1 MSAALAECNGFVM
14 AVLVNMMYLVSV
26 MYLLKQVFIAS
37 EYGRYLES
45 RGGIRIPARLSWA
58 LQELPA
64 ILVPVSMFLHADVVP
79 PLPNVIIFFMFCLH
93 YSQRTFIYALRLR
106 GRPCQISIM
115 LAAATFCTINGYLQ
129 SHSLL
134 YCLHYPPDWIFG
146 PRFMAGAVLFLAG
159 MFINIHSD
167 NILRNLRKPGESGY
181 KIPKGGMFEFISGA
195 NFFGEIIEW
204 LGYSLAAWSAP
215 QAAFGFFTICS
226 IGPRAYHHHR
236 WSCTYGESFLSI
248 GPTVAEKIIFILC
261 GQTDKRTQMQY
272 LLLWRG

>member
-1 MSAALAECNGFVM
+1 MSAVLAECNDFVM
-14 AVLVNMMYLVSV
+14 AALVNMMYLLGVL
-26 MYLLKQVFIAS
+26 YLLKQVSMAS

-45 RGGIRIPARLSWA
+45 RHGVRIPARLSWV

-64 ILVPVSMFLHADVVP
+64 FLVPVCMFLDADVP
-79 PLPNVIIFFMFCLH
+79 PLPNLIILFMFCLH
-93 YSQRTFIYALRLR
+93 YCQRTFIYALRLR

-115 LAAATFCTINGYLQ
+115 LAATTFCTLNGYLQ

-146 PRFMAGAVLFLAG
+146 PRFLAGAVLFLSG

-236 WSCTYGESFLSI
+236 YYL
-248 GPTVAEKIIFILC
+248 EKFNDYPKSRKALIPYIF
-261 GQTDKRTQMQY
+261 
-272 LLLWRG
+272 

>member
-1 MSAALAECNGFVM
+1 MECNEPDMFIFSTLLTVG
-14 AVLVNMMYLVSV
+14 AVL
-26 MYLLKQVFIAS
+26 LLWQQQRQAS
-37 EYGRYLES
+37 TYGRYNPTDSVLLL
-45 RGGIRIPARLSWA
+45 PARLTWL
-58 LQELPA
+58 LQELPSF
-64 ILVPVSMFLHADVVP
+64 LVPMLLLMKSRELA
-79 PLPNVIIFFMFCLH
+79 LPNIMLLLMFCGH
-93 YSQRTFIYALRLR
+93 YFQRTFIYALRLR

-115 LAAATFCTINGYLQ
+115 LAATTFCTLNGYLQ

-146 PRFMAGAVLFLAG
+146 PRFLAGAVLFLSG

-236 WSCTYGESFLSI
+236 YYL
-248 GPTVAEKIIFILC
+248 EKFNDYPKSRKALIPYIF
-261 GQTDKRTQMQY
+261 
-272 LLLWRG
+272 